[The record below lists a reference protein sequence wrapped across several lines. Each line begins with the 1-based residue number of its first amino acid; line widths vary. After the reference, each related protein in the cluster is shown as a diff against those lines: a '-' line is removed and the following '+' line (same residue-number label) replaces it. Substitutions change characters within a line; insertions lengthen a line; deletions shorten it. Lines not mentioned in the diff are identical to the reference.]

1 MIGNV
6 AVLFPP
12 SSFEMLFLPRKC
24 IRFSNSTEPEKK
36 SISLLI
42 YDFTISEI
50 QTLNQYCEQKN
61 FSTFFFFLFHL
72 VLVTVGW
79 KQSKIVRLAYRHTSI
94 TLRTYKMYLP
104 NKNISADWYAAN
116 RPSQACASKCE
127 RHYLGHYSRVNKF
140 SWFQLSHSS
149 IDLYTRCHFEYL
161 PLFLQFLS
169 CNRTPAVL
177 NILKPTIHTKSTRRF
192 PRCNEKQKQSFVIAI
207 AKAVIRSDIQFCLFR
222 LNFLWGAEGNRNGC
236 KHDRW
241 TQPSHS
247 AHYLTWSWSLRL
259 R

>member
-1 MIGNV
+1 MW
-6 AVLFPP
+6 LSFFLLPP
-12 SSFEMLFLPRKC
+12 SKC
-24 IRFSNSTEPEKK
+24 YFCRENAYDSATQRNLKKK

-61 FSTFFFFLFHL
+61 FSTFFFLFHL